1 MFSKAQ
7 GQLAVTVDGVTHKIN
22 ITDNET
28 FGSLKEKFAVLG
40 LEATISDG
48 VFMIQSGYKDMNF
61 DMANTTSSIVTNL
74 GLVFHDDLGGYSATD
89 SMSSVEQTTTV
100 VTSHTDSVAN
110 YAGYDT
116 KMGLLNISDGTL
128 SIYKN
133 GEKATIQI
141 KKDETFGDLRSRI
154 SAAFL

>member
-1 MFSKAQ
+1 MYKRQLLSELDIIWGDDVLKAQ

-89 SMSSVEQTTTV
+89 SMSSVEQTTCLLY
-100 VTSHTDSVAN
+100 TSIDK
-110 YAGYDT
+110 YFF
-116 KMGLLNISDGTL
+116 
-128 SIYKN
+128 
-133 GEKATIQI
+133 I
-141 KKDETFGDLRSRI
+141 KY
-154 SAAFL
+154 